1 MLLRK
6 PLAHR
11 TLEDLTRE
19 VSLCVVLCSL
29 NSSFDHKRLQEVNL
43 QSAGQLLSQQT
54 LIPRAS
60 PAASSAPAPE
70 ACDVAQVI
78 TTREKEIEKGSQAAR

>member
-43 QSAGQLLSQQT
+43 QSAGTAALTTDTDTKSLSSCKQC
-54 LIPRAS
+54 P
-60 PAASSAPAPE
+60 SS
-70 ACDVAQVI
+70 
-78 TTREKEIEKGSQAAR
+78 